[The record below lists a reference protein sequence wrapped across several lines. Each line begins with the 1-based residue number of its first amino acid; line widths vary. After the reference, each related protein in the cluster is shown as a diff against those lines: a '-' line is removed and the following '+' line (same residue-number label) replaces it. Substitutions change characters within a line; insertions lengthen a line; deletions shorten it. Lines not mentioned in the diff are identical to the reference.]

1 MPLGGGAETDPECGA
16 EGDDLD
22 KSDDAAVEDE
32 AA

>member
-1 MPLGGGAETDPECGA
+1 MPLGGGAETDAECGA

-22 KSDDAAVEDE
+22 EGDDAAVEDE